1 MNSRQKGKRGERELA
16 GYLREQGWVKA
27 RRSQQYAGHPE
38 AGSGDVVCSNFP
50 FHIEAKRCQ
59 QVMPEKWLFQA
70 MSDAPQGKVPS
81 VWFRRNGNKNWM
93 VLMSADDVCDL
104 ARQIAPPIME
114 RPSVVGD
121 VVVPTTLVVKGEMI
135 STPTTNP
142 NKT

>member
-1 MNSRQKGKRGERELA
+1 
-16 GYLREQGWVKA
+16 
-27 RRSQQYAGHPE
+27 
-38 AGSGDVVCSNFP
+38 
-50 FHIEAKRCQ
+50 
-59 QVMPEKWLFQA
+59 
-70 MSDAPQGKVPS
+70 
-81 VWFRRNGNKNWM
+81 M
-93 VLMSADDVCDL
+93 VLMNADDVCEL

>member
-1 MNSRQKGKRGERELA
+1 
-16 GYLREQGWVKA
+16 
-27 RRSQQYAGHPE
+27 
-38 AGSGDVVCSNFP
+38 
-50 FHIEAKRCQ
+50 
-59 QVMPEKWLFQA
+59 

-93 VLMSADDVCDL
+93 VLMSADDVCNL